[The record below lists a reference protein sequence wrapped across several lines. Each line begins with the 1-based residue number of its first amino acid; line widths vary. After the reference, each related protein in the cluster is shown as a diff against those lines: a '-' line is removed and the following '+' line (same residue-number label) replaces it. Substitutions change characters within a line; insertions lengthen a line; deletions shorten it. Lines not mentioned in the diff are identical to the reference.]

1 MGSVSRSGFIRGVF
15 AFSLMGAGLVVGGLG
30 VLLLV
35 QVVTGH
41 ESLEGN
47 LFLTGLGVTLFV
59 FSPSFS
65 SPGLSIGSL
74 QIVVRKTI
82 VRPASARSEDPLSP
96 GCAAGRKVDAAG
108 SPGGTPC

>member
-1 MGSVSRSGFIRGVF
+1 MGSVSRSGFIRGFF

-59 FSPSFS
+59 FSP
-65 SPGLSIGSL
+65 
-74 QIVVRKTI
+74 VVLIAGIIHWR
-82 VRPASARSEDPLSP
+82 SADR
-96 GCAAGRKVDAAG
+96 
-108 SPGGTPC
+108 GTQDDS